1 MKQKNKGPKKLQT
14 SILCVCLLTFAIS
27 FSVTAYLNL
36 QNNRILGR
44 IEDTYFSNQL
54 LMKTQEVLQSI
65 QNDVSTYLNTKST
78 DSLTDYYDKENAYR
92 ILLKSFNTKI
102 TEADDEVMEKNIYYM
117 SETYLD
123 MAGKAIQAKRGR
135 DIESYRQLYASMTQQ
150 YDYLNAAIYT
160 LNNQKFEKNSTTYS
174 QIVITTKKNNVNNI
188 LLVSVVAVLNML
200 LLLVLT
206 GRIMKPLKNLTD
218 AARMVGTGNLELQL
232 TETGRQDEV
241 DVVIHAFNQMVS
253 SLKTY
258 IRDQQESLKRE
269 TAMKEKAMLAETH
282 MKDAQLK
289 YLRAQI
295 NPHFLFNTL
304 NAAAQLAMMEEA
316 DGTYNYLH
324 TVADFY
330 RYAAKEDSGI
340 TTLQKEIALIDDYMY
355 IINVRYSGEIHYEKQ
370 IDPEALD
377 YRMPGMILQPIVEN
391 CIKHGVGELE
401 GEKKIVLEV
410 TCEGE
415 QIVISVR
422 DNGVGMDQKTID
434 QLLQVKDELQKTEN
448 VSKNGSI
455 GMRNVLTRLRLYYDK
470 TDIMEITSLGEN
482 MGTEVTLFLP
492 AERSE

>member
-1 MKQKNKGPKKLQT
+1 
-14 SILCVCLLTFAIS
+14 
-27 FSVTAYLNL
+27 
-36 QNNRILGR
+36 
-44 IEDTYFSNQL
+44 
-54 LMKTQEVLQSI
+54 MKTKVYYTKFVLKVFIS
-65 QNDVSTYLNTKST
+65 Y
-78 DSLTDYYDKENAYR
+78 
-92 ILLKSFNTKI
+92 FFKI
-102 TEADDEVMEKNIYYM
+102 IFEFLASNN
-117 SETYLD
+117 L
-123 MAGKAIQAKRGR
+123 AI
-135 DIESYRQLYASMTQQ
+135 DI
-150 YDYLNAAIYT
+150 
-160 LNNQKFEKNSTTYS
+160 
-174 QIVITTKKNNVNNI
+174 
-188 LLVSVVAVLNML
+188 
-200 LLLVLT
+200 
-206 GRIMKPLKNLTD
+206 
-218 AARMVGTGNLELQL
+218 
-232 TETGRQDEV
+232 
-241 DVVIHAFNQMVS
+241 
-253 SLKTY
+253 
-258 IRDQQESLKRE
+258 
-269 TAMKEKAMLAETH
+269 
-282 MKDAQLK
+282 
-289 YLRAQI
+289 I
-295 NPHFLFNTL
+295 NPHLLFNTL
-304 NAAAQLAMMEEA
+304 NAGAQLAMMEEA
-316 DGTYNYLH
+316 DGTYTYLH

-401 GEKKIVLEV
+401 GEKRIVLEV

-434 QLLQVKDELQKTEN
+434 QLLQVKDELQETEN

>member
-1 MKQKNKGPKKLQT
+1 
-14 SILCVCLLTFAIS
+14 
-27 FSVTAYLNL
+27 
-36 QNNRILGR
+36 
-44 IEDTYFSNQL
+44 
-54 LMKTQEVLQSI
+54 
-65 QNDVSTYLNTKST
+65 
-78 DSLTDYYDKENAYR
+78 
-92 ILLKSFNTKI
+92 
-102 TEADDEVMEKNIYYM
+102 
-117 SETYLD
+117 
-123 MAGKAIQAKRGR
+123 
-135 DIESYRQLYASMTQQ
+135 
-150 YDYLNAAIYT
+150 
-160 LNNQKFEKNSTTYS
+160 
-174 QIVITTKKNNVNNI
+174 
-188 LLVSVVAVLNML
+188 
-200 LLLVLT
+200 
-206 GRIMKPLKNLTD
+206 
-218 AARMVGTGNLELQL
+218 
-232 TETGRQDEV
+232 
-241 DVVIHAFNQMVS
+241 
-253 SLKTY
+253 
-258 IRDQQESLKRE
+258 
-269 TAMKEKAMLAETH
+269 MLAETH

-304 NAAAQLAMMEEA
+304 NAGAQLAMMEEA
-316 DGTYNYLH
+316 DGTYTYLH

-391 CIKHGVGELE
+391 CIKHGVGDLE
-401 GEKKIVLEV
+401 GEKRIVLEV

-434 QLLQVKDELQKTEN
+434 QLLQVKDELQETEN

>member
-1 MKQKNKGPKKLQT
+1 
-14 SILCVCLLTFAIS
+14 
-27 FSVTAYLNL
+27 
-36 QNNRILGR
+36 
-44 IEDTYFSNQL
+44 
-54 LMKTQEVLQSI
+54 
-65 QNDVSTYLNTKST
+65 
-78 DSLTDYYDKENAYR
+78 
-92 ILLKSFNTKI
+92 
-102 TEADDEVMEKNIYYM
+102 
-117 SETYLD
+117 
-123 MAGKAIQAKRGR
+123 
-135 DIESYRQLYASMTQQ
+135 
-150 YDYLNAAIYT
+150 
-160 LNNQKFEKNSTTYS
+160 
-174 QIVITTKKNNVNNI
+174 
-188 LLVSVVAVLNML
+188 
-200 LLLVLT
+200 
-206 GRIMKPLKNLTD
+206 
-218 AARMVGTGNLELQL
+218 
-232 TETGRQDEV
+232 
-241 DVVIHAFNQMVS
+241 
-253 SLKTY
+253 
-258 IRDQQESLKRE
+258 
-269 TAMKEKAMLAETH
+269 MLAETH

>member
-1 MKQKNKGPKKLQT
+1 
-14 SILCVCLLTFAIS
+14 
-27 FSVTAYLNL
+27 
-36 QNNRILGR
+36 
-44 IEDTYFSNQL
+44 
-54 LMKTQEVLQSI
+54 
-65 QNDVSTYLNTKST
+65 
-78 DSLTDYYDKENAYR
+78 
-92 ILLKSFNTKI
+92 
-102 TEADDEVMEKNIYYM
+102 
-117 SETYLD
+117 
-123 MAGKAIQAKRGR
+123 
-135 DIESYRQLYASMTQQ
+135 
-150 YDYLNAAIYT
+150 
-160 LNNQKFEKNSTTYS
+160 
-174 QIVITTKKNNVNNI
+174 
-188 LLVSVVAVLNML
+188 
-200 LLLVLT
+200 
-206 GRIMKPLKNLTD
+206 
-218 AARMVGTGNLELQL
+218 
-232 TETGRQDEV
+232 
-241 DVVIHAFNQMVS
+241 
-253 SLKTY
+253 
-258 IRDQQESLKRE
+258 
-269 TAMKEKAMLAETH
+269 
-282 MKDAQLK
+282 
-289 YLRAQI
+289 
-295 NPHFLFNTL
+295 
-304 NAAAQLAMMEEA
+304 MMEEA
-316 DGTYNYLH
+316 DGTYTYLH

-401 GEKKIVLEV
+401 GEKRIVLEV

-434 QLLQVKDELQKTEN
+434 QLLQVKDELQETEN